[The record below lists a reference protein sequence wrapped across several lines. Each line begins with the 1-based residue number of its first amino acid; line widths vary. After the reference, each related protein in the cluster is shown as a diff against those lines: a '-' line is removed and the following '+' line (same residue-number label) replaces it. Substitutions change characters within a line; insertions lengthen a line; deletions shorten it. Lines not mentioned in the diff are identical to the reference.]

1 MLSPEVLESIPLA
14 ILTGLGAY
22 GGFPRPPYWW
32 ARLSRFRVMQFITLW
47 ILIYQGGGKEQ
58 TLLNYH
64 LIKNNVVPKILN
76 PSWNLLAI
84 HKKEMFRHNWQLNED
99 DTPLFVK
106 YGNIWHFT
114 GFPVTDRIRVMEQVW
129 EKYKGKYE

>member
-47 ILIYQGGGKEQ
+47 ILIYQGGGKEHLII
-58 TLLNYH
+58 TTVVAVVIFAIMEISKAIEGEDKLNY
-64 LIKNNVVPKILN
+64 
-76 PSWNLLAI
+76 
-84 HKKEMFRHNWQLNED
+84 
-99 DTPLFVK
+99 
-106 YGNIWHFT
+106 Y
-114 GFPVTDRIRVMEQVW
+114 
-129 EKYKGKYE
+129 